1 MLMLFIRRFSIILA
15 LTYLLLPLCAQAQVI
30 TDLAGRQVDLPEKI
44 DRILLG
50 ESRYIPA
57 LGILQPDDPLRQ
69 IVGMLPDF
77 KLADP
82 AGYQQYQQQFPH
94 IDAIPLI
101 GRSARDS
108 FSVEQAIALD
118 ADVAVFGLEGHGPT
132 SKDSRLI
139 EQLKQA
145 GVTVVFVDFRQEP
158 IKNTP
163 TSITILGQVLG
174 QMERASTFNK
184 FYQQQLDAIEQRLQ
198 TLPAGKRTKVF
209 LHSRVGLGSTCC
221 ETMVNGMMGH
231 FIDWLAADNIATEY
245 VPGTAGI
252 INREYLLINQ
262 PDVYIAT
269 AIGSVNTLTDS
280 PQFIALGAG
289 VSHELAQQS
298 FQHNLSA
305 PWLAQLD
312 AVKQKRAFAIWHHFY
327 NSPLN
332 IAALQAFAKWLYP
345 NAFNDLNPDTTL
357 EEIYRRFQPIELNG
371 TYWVGTN

>member
-1 MLMLFIRRFSIILA
+1 MLFIRRFSIILA
-15 LTYLLLPLCAQAQVI
+15 LTYVLLPVWGHAQVI
-30 TDLAGRQVDLPEKI
+30 TDLAGRQVDLPDKI
-44 DRILLG
+44 NRIILG

-57 LGILQPDDPLRQ
+57 LGILQPGDPLRQ

-82 AGYQQYQQQFPH
+82 AGYQQYQQQFPQ

-118 ADVAVFGLEGHGPT
+118 ADVAIFGLEGHGPT

-145 GVTVVFVDFRQEP
+145 GVAVVFVDFRQEP

-163 TSITILGQVLG
+163 TSITLLGQVLG
-174 QMERASTFNK
+174 QTERASAFNQ

-198 TLPAGKRTKVF
+198 TLPSDQRTKVF

-231 FIDWLAADNIATEY
+231 FIDEVAAENIAAEY

-269 AIGSVNTLTDS
+269 AIGSANTLTDS

-289 VSHELAQQS
+289 VSPEAAQKS
-298 FQHNLSA
+298 FKHNLSA
-305 PWLAQLD
+305 PWLAQLA
-312 AVKQKRAFAIWHHFY
+312 AVKHKRAYAIWHHFY

-345 NAFNDLNPDTTL
+345 KAFADLDPDATL
-357 EEIYRRFQPIELNG
+357 AELYRRFQPIELNG
-371 TYWVGTN
+371 TYWVGIN